1 MLSASFAAQVIN
13 MRFASVGGTDV
24 TGVALDRQRQVVQS
38 SVGAGVRGRTAKPL
52 RTTHM
57 RPPMAVPASA
67 ANEEPPWPDL
77 RNMEGQEGF
86 SLYRAC
92 SKVAWMSAARARRLR
107 PRKSRES
114 VLLWGCGKSSCWPSF
129 LRYHVPR
136 LGVAASMATAICAPS
151 GSPCASSAA
160 GSIAQY
166 VV

>member
-1 MLSASFAAQVIN
+1 MITCGSEAMAKPLLLALLPIAN
-13 MRFASVGGTDV
+13 DRMRGAVSEKEYDD
-24 TGVALDRQRQVVQS
+24 ALRE
-38 SVGAGVRGRTAKPL
+38 GVRRRTAKTL
-52 RTTHM
+52 RPTHM
-57 RPPMAVPASA
+57 RPPMAVPASVD
-67 ANEEPPWPDL
+67 NEEPPWPDL
-77 RNMEGQEGF
+77 RNMESQEGF